1 MNKKFWN
8 KLIEKW
14 PVVALAPMDW
24 FTDSAYRQ
32 IVKWVNKNVVC
43 FSEFFSADGLVHS
56 KFLAQSVLPHAKIE
70 EPLIIQI
77 FGKDPEM
84 FAKAALVIEK
94 YNITGIDIN
103 MWCPAK
109 KVVKS
114 WHGSG
119 LMINVDTAYRIVEA
133 LSKATKL
140 PISVK
145 TRLGW
150 ENPENLIDFAK
161 WLEAAGAN
169 LITVHGRTYKQ
180 AYSWT
185 ANWEP
190 IYELKKQLKIPVIG
204 NWDVRNYD
212 DGMKKI
218 GNLNWFMIWRASFGN
233 PWCFLPGNYVPSF
246 GEILDTMQKHAKLLI
261 ELKWRKWSLESRK
274 HMVQYLHS
282 FPGVKNYRKK
292 LVLVENISDVENVL
306 NEIRTDFKDFLEL
319 PTSAIPN
326 ITEES

>member
-1 MNKKFWN
+1 MNKEFWN
-8 KLIEKW
+8 ELIKKW
-14 PVVALAPMDW
+14 PIVALAPMDW

-32 IVKWVNKNVVC
+32 VVKSVNPNVIC

-56 KFLAQSVLPHAKIE
+56 KFLADSVLPHAIIE

-133 LSKATKL
+133 LTKATKL

-161 WLEAAGAN
+161 WLEAAWAN
-169 LITVHGRTYKQ
+169 LITVHWRTYKQ
-180 AYSWT
+180 AYSGT

-212 DGMKKI
+212 DWMKKLE
-218 GNLNWFMIWRASFGN
+218 NLNWFMIGRASFGN

-261 ELKWRKWSLESRK
+261 ELKWKKWSLESRK

-292 LVLVENISDVENVL
+292 LVLVENMTDVENVL
-306 NEIRTDFKDFLEL
+306 NEIRQDFKDFLKL
-319 PTSAIPN
+319 PPSAIPN
-326 ITEES
+326 IIEES

>member
-1 MNKKFWN
+1 MNKSFW
-8 KLIEKW
+8 KELVEKW
-14 PVVALAPMDW
+14 PIAALAPMDW

-32 IVKWVNKNVVC
+32 IVKWVNSNVIC

-56 KFLAQSVLPHAKIE
+56 KFLADSVLPHAKIE

-133 LSKATKL
+133 LTKATKL

-169 LITVHGRTYKQ
+169 LITVHWRTYKQ

-212 DGMKKI
+212 DWMKKI
-218 GNLNWFMIWRASFGN
+218 GNLDWFMIGRASFGN
-233 PWCFLPGNYVPSF
+233 PWCFLPGNYTPNLW
-246 GEILDTMQKHAKLLI
+246 EILDTLQKHWKLLI

-292 LVLVENISDVENVL
+292 LVLVENMTDVENVI
-306 NEIRTDFKDFLEL
+306 NEIRQDFKDFLDKKV
-319 PTSAIPN
+319 
-326 ITEES
+326 EEIIL

>member
-1 MNKKFWN
+1 MNKDFWGE
-8 KLIEKW
+8 LIKKW
-14 PVVALAPMDW
+14 PIVALAPMDW

-32 IVKWVNKNVVC
+32 VVKWVNNDVVC

-56 KFLAQSVLPHAKIE
+56 KFLADSVLPHAKIE

-114 WHGSG
+114 GHGSG

-180 AYSWT
+180 AYSWI

-204 NWDVRNYD
+204 NWDVKNYD
-212 DGMKKI
+212 DGINKLE
-218 GNLNWFMIWRASFGN
+218 NLNWFMIWRASFGN

-292 LVLVENISDVENVL
+292 LVLVDNMNDVENVL
-306 NEIRTDFKDFLEL
+306 NEIRADFKDFLKL

-326 ITEES
+326 IIE